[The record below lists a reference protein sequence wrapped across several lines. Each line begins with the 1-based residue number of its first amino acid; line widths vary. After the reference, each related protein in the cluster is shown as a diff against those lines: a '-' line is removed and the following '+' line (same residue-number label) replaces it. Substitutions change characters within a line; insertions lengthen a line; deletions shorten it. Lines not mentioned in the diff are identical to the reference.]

1 VDSYQHLW
9 SSSDG
14 VSRLRAWFCCESW
27 IQTVLHIST
36 AFSKTDATAD
46 AQGQVQNSEYSS
58 QALLSYQ
65 PAAAL
70 A

>member
-1 VDSYQHLW
+1 
-9 SSSDG
+9 
-14 VSRLRAWFCCESW
+14 
-27 IQTVLHIST
+27 LHIST